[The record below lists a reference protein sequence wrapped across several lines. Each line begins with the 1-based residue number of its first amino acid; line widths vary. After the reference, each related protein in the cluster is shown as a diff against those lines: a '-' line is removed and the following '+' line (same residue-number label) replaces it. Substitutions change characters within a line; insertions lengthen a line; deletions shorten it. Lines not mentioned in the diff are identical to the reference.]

1 MTTKVTASLTVQFQ
15 GDSASA
21 SDGLVLEI
29 DDREDGYN
37 KGETSFRPGDTV
49 YYLLYRAKDVD
60 LDTHFVTAGGKSEV
74 GSGSRE
80 VDEVLTFT
88 DSNEASLQ
96 YPATSK
102 VHLEW
107 IGKTLITEVKSG
119 AEAVSSSVKV
129 TSLVDMM
136 ESTSVA
142 HSIENQQTVRLEK
155 KSVGLLR
162 ASYSAAYTAFR
173 LSGVPLDIDQAL
185 IYVAGTRP

>member
-15 GDSASA
+15 GDAASA

-96 YPATSK
+96 YPATSG
-102 VHLEW
+102 VSLSW
-107 IGKTLITEVKSG
+107 IGSTL
-119 AEAVSSSVKV
+119 
-129 TSLVDMM
+129 
-136 ESTSVA
+136 ESAGA
-142 HSIENQQTVRLEK
+142 HSVENQQTVRLENK
-155 KSVGLLR
+155 TVGLLR
-162 ASYSAAYTAFR
+162 AIYSSDYTAFR